1 MNMTILSLCRAFALE
16 GLRASVHFGKRVGW
30 PTTKGKLV
38 VLEILFW
45 ILLILTALGA
55 LVPDTASPY
64 VGRGRWIV
72 ALVCIAILGLRVF
85 GGIH

>member
-1 MNMTILSLCRAFALE
+1 M
-16 GLRASVHFGKRVGW
+16 
-30 PTTKGKLV
+30 

-55 LVPDTASPY
+55 LIPDTASPY

-72 ALVCIAILGLRVF
+72 ALICIGILGLRVF